1 MNRHFLTL
9 SIAATLA
16 LSLSACGRDEDPMS
30 ATNPQLP
37 GAQDAPVN
45 KDRPAAG
52 ALMNPDTSDPSI
64 PQNPANTDPTKKDSS
79 PPSGTG
85 DPKVEKPEG

>member
-1 MNRHFLTL
+1 MNRNFLTL
-9 SIAATLA
+9 PIAAALA
-16 LSLSACGRDEDPMS
+16 LSLFACGRDEDPMS

-37 GAQDAPVN
+37 RAHDAPVN
-45 KDRPAAG
+45 ADRPAAG
-52 ALMNPDTSDPSI
+52 ALMNPDTTDPSI

-79 PPSGTG
+79 PPPGTG

>member
-9 SIAATLA
+9 SNATALA
-16 LSLSACGRDEDPMS
+16 LLLSACGRDEDPMS

-37 GAQDAPVN
+37 REQDAPVN
-45 KDRPAAG
+45 ADRPAAR

-79 PPSGTG
+79 PPFGTG